1 MYVCIYAYIY
11 THKKEVPKIKY
22 QGHPFNT
29 IKNYRL
35 TPPCRWLF
43 RLVFM
48 LHICRFGCYLAF
60 ACAKTTPSSSSG
72 QHYQELASCVLCSF
86 LNAYSSNQ
94 NMLKVVRKGKFTLN

>member
-48 LHICRFGCYLAF
+48 LHICRFRCYLAF
-60 ACAKTTPSSSSG
+60 ACAKTTPPAVQDNIIKNLHLVS
-72 QHYQELASCVLCSF
+72 YVAS
-86 LNAYSSNQ
+86 
-94 NMLKVVRKGKFTLN
+94 